1 MKKLIST
8 SDVIEFLNKIGID
21 FDKESI
27 RPVKLPRSKELFWQF
42 HGIFRSYIITERGEL
57 VSAI

>member
-21 FDKESI
+21 FDKKSI
-27 RPVKLPRSKELFWQF
+27 RPVKLPRSKEPFWQF
-42 HGIFRSYIITERGEL
+42 RGIFRNYIITERGDL
-57 VSAI
+57 VSAL